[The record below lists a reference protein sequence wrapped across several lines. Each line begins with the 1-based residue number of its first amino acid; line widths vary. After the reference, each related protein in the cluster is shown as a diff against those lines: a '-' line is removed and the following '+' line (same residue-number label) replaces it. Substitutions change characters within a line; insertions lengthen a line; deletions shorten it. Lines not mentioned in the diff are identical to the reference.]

1 MLEATRA
8 ATGDHLMACV
18 IGANYD
24 LYRYG
29 YEDLPAYPY
38 KSHASGEDIT
48 LKYEQSAA
56 YDYEVDKK
64 SVSVYAKDMEAELA
78 TLDNTLA
85 LKQDSYNILEVP
97 ATGDHA
103 GKLLAR
109 NDGSTADLLSDLDG
123 FGVEIGDLVL
133 CVPTAGSRTY
143 KRRVID
149 VIGKTIASLISAGLS
164 TTSTGEANTAYT
176 TEVTDADVITD
187 TPGKVTAKSDGYTGS
202 EDTVYYITVLS
213 VSEEGGTTTAKVK
226 VHDSAGIDMSVT
238 KTIDLGA
245 NTFTSVGAHGF
256 EFAIGTAGAGGV
268 LEVGDMFTFSA
279 KAARESTTEFDKIV
293 LDAAPVNLASWQ
305 GSTQPLY
312 KVTIAKEFSGTLDDS
327 TWSFATTQVAGV
339 TVDAEPLAI
348 RLSTQLA
355 LSIEGR
361 NEPAKFISNTGNIYV
376 SFRVMVI
383 PGADEDIITIDE
395 EKDITENFGVIAVD
409 NDIAYGVYTAFKAS
423 GGRTVYAIRTRGIS
437 PEAFYAAVKKTET
450 DRRTY
455 TFAPMTDS
463 YACLKEVVDFND
475 TLSQPDVKMWRRTVC
490 GVSTPDAYEIAAYA
504 YKADEDGESTGTLV
518 PLTGTFVP
526 QIGGEVLLQIAD
538 DLVFDA
544 NHIAVEGGEMKLRS
558 GDIVRYEAIGADYL
572 VKEVFPGGKDILLQ
586 SGPETVVSTPMPIS
600 LWKSNSP
607 ANVVEYIG
615 NRANSF
621 SNRRVLLT
629 WCDGGLVNESNWIDD
644 EDVTVSVPVDNKY
657 LASYIAGL
665 SSAVL
670 PQQSITHTEVTAIDR
685 APKMY
690 TNYTQK
696 ELDEIASYGV
706 LIVTQDTKDTPCY
719 IRHQL
724 TTDITNGSL
733 YYEDSCTRNLDN
745 ISYAMC
751 DILEPYIGKAN
762 VTPAALQA
770 IKVAVVNRLIEFT
783 QDGTDDMI
791 GPSLVSWDNLE
802 VYQDRP
808 AKDRIVIRVNL
819 YLPLPLNNI
828 RMYEMAYAADVT
840 I

>member
-78 TLDNTLA
+78 TLDATLA
-85 LKQDSYNILEVP
+85 LKQDSYNILEVVP
-97 ATGDHA
+97 TDDDDTNT
-103 GKLLAR
+103 LLAR
-109 NDGSTADLLSDLDG
+109 NDGSTVGLLPALGG

-149 VIGKTIASLISAGLS
+149 VIGKTIDSRISAGLS
-164 TTSTGEANTAYT
+164 TTSAGEVNTAYT
-176 TEVTDADVITD
+176 TEVTDADVIANAN
-187 TPGKVTAKSDGYTGS
+187 GKVTAKSDGYTGS

-213 VSEEGGTTTAKVK
+213 VEGNTAKVK

-238 KTIDLGA
+238 KDVTLGESEW
-245 NTFTSVGAHGF
+245 TEVGTHEF
-256 EFAIGTAGAGGV
+256 KFAIGTANNGGV

-348 RLSTQLA
+348 RLSSQLA

-361 NEPAKFISNTGNIYV
+361 NEPAKFISDTGNIYV

-383 PGADEDIITIDE
+383 PGADEDIIAIDE
-395 EKDITENFGVIAVD
+395 EKDITEHFGVIAVD

-490 GVSTPDAYEIAAYA
+490 GVSTPDAYEIASYA
-504 YKADEDGESTGTLV
+504 YQADTAGDSTGTLV

-526 QIGGEVLLQIAD
+526 QIGGEVLLQINE

-670 PQQSITHTEVTAIDR
+670 PQQSITHTEVAAIDR

-724 TTDITNGSL
+724 TTDIMNGSL

-808 AKDRIVIRVNL
+808 TKDRVVIRVNL

-828 RMYEMAYAADVT
+828 RLYEMAYAADVN

>member
-29 YEDLPAYPY
+29 YEDLPAYSY
-38 KSHASGEDIT
+38 KSYANGEAIT

-78 TLDNTLA
+78 TLSDTLA
-85 LKQDSYNILEVP
+85 LKQDSYNILEIP
-97 ATGDHA
+97 STGDYA

-109 NDGSTADLLSDLDG
+109 NDGSTADLLPALDN

-143 KRRVID
+143 KRRVVD

-176 TEVTDADVITD
+176 TAVTAETTIADEQ
-187 TPGKVTAKSDGYTGS
+187 GKVTAKSAGYTGS
-202 EDTVYYITVLS
+202 EDTVYYLTVLS
-213 VSEEGGTTTAKVK
+213 VSGNTAEVK
-226 VHDSAGIDMSVT
+226 VHDSAGIDMPVT
-238 KTIDLGA
+238 KTVTLGG
-245 NTFTSVGAHGF
+245 TSWTEVGTHGF
-256 EFAIGTAGAGGV
+256 AFAMGTAGDGGA
-268 LEVGDMFTFSA
+268 LEAGDMFTFSA

-305 GSTQPLY
+305 GSTSTLHS
-312 KVTIAKEFSGTLDDS
+312 VTIAKEFSGTLDDS
-327 TWSFATTQVAGV
+327 TWSFAQTQVAGV

-348 RLSTQLA
+348 KLSTQLA

-361 NEPAKFISNTGNIYV
+361 DTPANFIHNTGNIYV

-383 PGADEDIITIDE
+383 PGADEDIITIDD

-437 PEAFYAAVKKTET
+437 SEAFYEAVKKTET

-504 YKADEDGESTGTLV
+504 YQADEDGESTGTLV

-607 ANVVEYIG
+607 ANVVEYVG

-657 LASYIAGL
+657 LAAYIAGL

-724 TTDITNGSL
+724 TTDIVNGSL